1 MGLLGHVQGQI
12 SCSLELTPLET
23 GAAHRQG
30 TDPLQG
36 AFHGGGHGAG
46 AEHVG
51 AEVGAVVDA
60 RQHQIRCFVHQF
72 AQGQLHAIGRCAAAG
87 PGGHARCKQFVR
99 PFGAQ
104 GGLQGQAVAGGG
116 AFLVGADH
124 RDLVTPGG
132 RGRSQGADPLGED
145 PVVIA
150 DQDPHGSADGW
161 GEPKRAG
168 CLQSGP
174 FRLCSVS
181 APVTLQ
187 QLTDQLDALEQQAS
201 AEIAEAA
208 DAAALEQLRVGLLGK
223 KGRLSGVLG
232 AMGKLPGQERPV
244 VGQRANVLKTQVQT
258 LLSDRLQAVQQA
270 AMAERIARESIDV
283 TAPPSG
289 IPMGHRHPLI
299 TTTEEIVDLFLGLGY
314 SVAEGPEVEKDH
326 YNFTALNI
334 PEDHP
339 ARDMQ
344 DTFYLGADLLMRT
357 HTSPVQIRHLEQN
370 PPPVRIVAPGRVYR
384 RDAVDATHS
393 PVFHQVEVLAIDEG
407 LDFSHLRGTVMAFL
421 KAFFGDLPV
430 RFRASYFPFTEPS
443 AEVDVQWRGRWL
455 EVMGCGMVDPAV
467 LEGLG
472 LDPERYSGFAA
483 GLGVERFCM
492 VRHGIDDI
500 RRLYTSDLRFLEQF

>member
-1 MGLLGHVQGQI
+1 M
-12 SCSLELTPLET
+12 
-23 GAAHRQG
+23 
-30 TDPLQG
+30 
-36 AFHGGGHGAG
+36 
-46 AEHVG
+46 
-51 AEVGAVVDA
+51 
-60 RQHQIRCFVHQF
+60 
-72 AQGQLHAIGRCAAAG
+72 
-87 PGGHARCKQFVR
+87 
-99 PFGAQ
+99 
-104 GGLQGQAVAGGG
+104 
-116 AFLVGADH
+116 
-124 RDLVTPGG
+124 
-132 RGRSQGADPLGED
+132 
-145 PVVIA
+145 
-150 DQDPHGSADGW
+150 
-161 GEPKRAG
+161 
-168 CLQSGP
+168 
-174 FRLCSVS
+174 S

-187 QLTDQLDALEQQAS
+187 QLTDQLDALEQQAA

-223 KGRLSGVLG
+223 KGRISGVLG
-232 AMGKLPGQERPV
+232 AMGKLPGEERPL
-244 VGQRANVLKTQVQT
+244 VGQRANVLKTQVQS
-258 LLSDRLQAVQQA
+258 LLGERLQAVKQA
-270 AMAERIARESIDV
+270 AMAERIARESLDV
-283 TAPPSG
+283 TAPASG
-289 IPMGHRHPLI
+289 VPMGHRHPLI

-314 SVAEGPEVEKDH
+314 SVAEGPEVERDH

-344 DTFYLGADLLMRT
+344 DTFYLGGDLLMRT

>member
-1 MGLLGHVQGQI
+1 M
-12 SCSLELTPLET
+12 
-23 GAAHRQG
+23 
-30 TDPLQG
+30 
-36 AFHGGGHGAG
+36 
-46 AEHVG
+46 
-51 AEVGAVVDA
+51 
-60 RQHQIRCFVHQF
+60 
-72 AQGQLHAIGRCAAAG
+72 
-87 PGGHARCKQFVR
+87 
-99 PFGAQ
+99 
-104 GGLQGQAVAGGG
+104 
-116 AFLVGADH
+116 
-124 RDLVTPGG
+124 
-132 RGRSQGADPLGED
+132 
-145 PVVIA
+145 
-150 DQDPHGSADGW
+150 
-161 GEPKRAG
+161 
-168 CLQSGP
+168 
-174 FRLCSVS
+174 S

-187 QLTDQLDALEQQAS
+187 QLTDQLDALEQQAA

-208 DAAALEQLRVGLLGK
+208 DASALEQLRVGLLGK
-223 KGRLSGVLG
+223 KGRISGVLG
-232 AMGKLPGQERPV
+232 AMGKLPGEERPL
-244 VGQRANVLKTQVQT
+244 VGQRANVLKTQVQS
-258 LLSDRLQAVQQA
+258 LLGERLQAVKQA
-270 AMAERIARESIDV
+270 AMAERIARESLDV
-283 TAPPSG
+283 TAPASG
-289 IPMGHRHPLI
+289 VPMGHRHPLI

-314 SVAEGPEVEKDH
+314 SVAEGPEVERDH

-344 DTFYLGADLLMRT
+344 DTFYLGGDLLMRT
-357 HTSPVQIRHLEQN
+357 HTSPVQIRHLEEN

>member
-1 MGLLGHVQGQI
+1 M
-12 SCSLELTPLET
+12 
-23 GAAHRQG
+23 
-30 TDPLQG
+30 
-36 AFHGGGHGAG
+36 
-46 AEHVG
+46 
-51 AEVGAVVDA
+51 
-60 RQHQIRCFVHQF
+60 
-72 AQGQLHAIGRCAAAG
+72 
-87 PGGHARCKQFVR
+87 
-99 PFGAQ
+99 
-104 GGLQGQAVAGGG
+104 
-116 AFLVGADH
+116 
-124 RDLVTPGG
+124 
-132 RGRSQGADPLGED
+132 
-145 PVVIA
+145 
-150 DQDPHGSADGW
+150 
-161 GEPKRAG
+161 
-168 CLQSGP
+168 
-174 FRLCSVS
+174 S

-201 AEIAEAA
+201 AEIADAA
-208 DAAALEQLRVGLLGK
+208 DSAALEQLRVGLLGK
-223 KGRLSGVLG
+223 KGRISGVLG
-232 AMGKLPGQERPV
+232 AMGKLPGEERPL
-244 VGQRANVLKTQVQT
+244 VGQRANVLKNQVKT
-258 LLSDRLQAVQQA
+258 LLSERLQAVQQA

-283 TAPPSG
+283 TAPASG

-357 HTSPVQIRHLEQN
+357 HTSPVQIRYLEQN

-407 LDFSHLRGTVMAFL
+407 LDSSHLRGTVMAFL

>member
-1 MGLLGHVQGQI
+1 M
-12 SCSLELTPLET
+12 
-23 GAAHRQG
+23 
-30 TDPLQG
+30 
-36 AFHGGGHGAG
+36 
-46 AEHVG
+46 
-51 AEVGAVVDA
+51 
-60 RQHQIRCFVHQF
+60 
-72 AQGQLHAIGRCAAAG
+72 
-87 PGGHARCKQFVR
+87 
-99 PFGAQ
+99 
-104 GGLQGQAVAGGG
+104 
-116 AFLVGADH
+116 
-124 RDLVTPGG
+124 
-132 RGRSQGADPLGED
+132 
-145 PVVIA
+145 
-150 DQDPHGSADGW
+150 
-161 GEPKRAG
+161 
-168 CLQSGP
+168 
-174 FRLCSVS
+174 S

-187 QLTDQLDALEQQAS
+187 QLTDQLDALEQQAT
-201 AEIAEAA
+201 AEIAEATDA
-208 DAAALEQLRVGLLGK
+208 DALEQLRVGLLGK
-223 KGRLSGVLG
+223 KGRLSSVLG
-232 AMGKLPGQERPV
+232 AMGKLPGDERPM

-258 LLSDRLQAVQQA
+258 MLGERLQAVKKA

-283 TAPPSG
+283 TAPASG

-344 DTFYLGADLLMRT
+344 DTFYLQGDLLLRT
-357 HTSPVQIRHLEQN
+357 HTSPVQIRHLELN

>member
-1 MGLLGHVQGQI
+1 M
-12 SCSLELTPLET
+12 
-23 GAAHRQG
+23 
-30 TDPLQG
+30 
-36 AFHGGGHGAG
+36 
-46 AEHVG
+46 
-51 AEVGAVVDA
+51 
-60 RQHQIRCFVHQF
+60 
-72 AQGQLHAIGRCAAAG
+72 
-87 PGGHARCKQFVR
+87 
-99 PFGAQ
+99 
-104 GGLQGQAVAGGG
+104 
-116 AFLVGADH
+116 
-124 RDLVTPGG
+124 
-132 RGRSQGADPLGED
+132 
-145 PVVIA
+145 
-150 DQDPHGSADGW
+150 
-161 GEPKRAG
+161 
-168 CLQSGP
+168 
-174 FRLCSVS
+174 S

-187 QLTDQLDALEQQAS
+187 QLTDQLDALEQQAA
-201 AEIAEAA
+201 AEIAAAA

-223 KGRLSGVLG
+223 KGRISGLLG
-232 AMGKLPGQERPV
+232 AMGKLPGEERPL
-244 VGQRANVLKTQVQT
+244 VGQRANVLKTQVQS
-258 LLSDRLQAVQQA
+258 LLGERLQAVKQA
-270 AMAERIARESIDV
+270 AMAERIARESLDV
-283 TAPPSG
+283 TAPASG
-289 IPMGHRHPLI
+289 VPMGHRHPLI

-314 SVAEGPEVEKDH
+314 SVAEGPEVERDH

-344 DTFYLGADLLMRT
+344 DTFYLGGDLLMRT
-357 HTSPVQIRHLEQN
+357 HTSPVQIRHLEEN

>member
-1 MGLLGHVQGQI
+1 M
-12 SCSLELTPLET
+12 
-23 GAAHRQG
+23 
-30 TDPLQG
+30 
-36 AFHGGGHGAG
+36 
-46 AEHVG
+46 
-51 AEVGAVVDA
+51 
-60 RQHQIRCFVHQF
+60 
-72 AQGQLHAIGRCAAAG
+72 
-87 PGGHARCKQFVR
+87 
-99 PFGAQ
+99 
-104 GGLQGQAVAGGG
+104 
-116 AFLVGADH
+116 
-124 RDLVTPGG
+124 
-132 RGRSQGADPLGED
+132 
-145 PVVIA
+145 
-150 DQDPHGSADGW
+150 
-161 GEPKRAG
+161 
-168 CLQSGP
+168 
-174 FRLCSVS
+174 S

-187 QLTDQLDALEQQAS
+187 QLTDQLDALEQQAA

-223 KGRLSGVLG
+223 KGRISGVLG
-232 AMGKLPGQERPV
+232 AMGKLPGEERPL
-244 VGQRANVLKTQVQT
+244 VGQRANVLKTQVQS
-258 LLSDRLQAVQQA
+258 LLGERLQAVKQA
-270 AMAERIARESIDV
+270 AMAERIARESLDV
-283 TAPPSG
+283 TAPASG
-289 IPMGHRHPLI
+289 VPMGHRHPLI

-314 SVAEGPEVEKDH
+314 SVAEGPEVERDH

-344 DTFYLGADLLMRT
+344 DTFYLQGDLLLRT

>member
-1 MGLLGHVQGQI
+1 M
-12 SCSLELTPLET
+12 
-23 GAAHRQG
+23 
-30 TDPLQG
+30 
-36 AFHGGGHGAG
+36 
-46 AEHVG
+46 
-51 AEVGAVVDA
+51 
-60 RQHQIRCFVHQF
+60 
-72 AQGQLHAIGRCAAAG
+72 
-87 PGGHARCKQFVR
+87 
-99 PFGAQ
+99 
-104 GGLQGQAVAGGG
+104 
-116 AFLVGADH
+116 
-124 RDLVTPGG
+124 
-132 RGRSQGADPLGED
+132 
-145 PVVIA
+145 
-150 DQDPHGSADGW
+150 
-161 GEPKRAG
+161 
-168 CLQSGP
+168 
-174 FRLCSVS
+174 S

-187 QLTDQLDALEQQAS
+187 QLTDQLDALEQQAA

-223 KGRLSGVLG
+223 KGRISGVLG
-232 AMGKLPGQERPV
+232 AMGKLPGEERPL
-244 VGQRANVLKTQVQT
+244 VGQRANVLKTQVQS
-258 LLSDRLQAVQQA
+258 LLGERLQAVKQA
-270 AMAERIARESIDV
+270 AMAERIARESLDV
-283 TAPPSG
+283 TAPASG
-289 IPMGHRHPLI
+289 VPMGHRHPLI

-314 SVAEGPEVEKDH
+314 SVAEGPEVERDH

-344 DTFYLGADLLMRT
+344 DTFYLGGDLLMRT
-357 HTSPVQIRHLEQN
+357 HTSPVQIRYLEEN

>member
-1 MGLLGHVQGQI
+1 M
-12 SCSLELTPLET
+12 
-23 GAAHRQG
+23 
-30 TDPLQG
+30 
-36 AFHGGGHGAG
+36 
-46 AEHVG
+46 
-51 AEVGAVVDA
+51 
-60 RQHQIRCFVHQF
+60 
-72 AQGQLHAIGRCAAAG
+72 
-87 PGGHARCKQFVR
+87 
-99 PFGAQ
+99 
-104 GGLQGQAVAGGG
+104 
-116 AFLVGADH
+116 
-124 RDLVTPGG
+124 
-132 RGRSQGADPLGED
+132 
-145 PVVIA
+145 
-150 DQDPHGSADGW
+150 
-161 GEPKRAG
+161 
-168 CLQSGP
+168 
-174 FRLCSVS
+174 S

-201 AEIAEAA
+201 AEIADAA
-208 DAAALEQLRVGLLGK
+208 DSAALEQLRVGLLGK
-223 KGRLSGVLG
+223 KGRISGVLG
-232 AMGKLPGQERPV
+232 AMGKLPGEERPL
-244 VGQRANVLKTQVQT
+244 VGQRANVLKNQVKT
-258 LLSDRLQAVQQA
+258 LLSERLQAVQQA

-283 TAPPSG
+283 TAPASG

-357 HTSPVQIRHLEQN
+357 HTSPVQIRYLEQN

-421 KAFFGDLPV
+421 RAFFGDLPV

-472 LDPERYSGFAA
+472 LDPELYSGFAA

>member
-1 MGLLGHVQGQI
+1 M
-12 SCSLELTPLET
+12 
-23 GAAHRQG
+23 
-30 TDPLQG
+30 
-36 AFHGGGHGAG
+36 
-46 AEHVG
+46 
-51 AEVGAVVDA
+51 
-60 RQHQIRCFVHQF
+60 
-72 AQGQLHAIGRCAAAG
+72 
-87 PGGHARCKQFVR
+87 
-99 PFGAQ
+99 
-104 GGLQGQAVAGGG
+104 
-116 AFLVGADH
+116 
-124 RDLVTPGG
+124 
-132 RGRSQGADPLGED
+132 
-145 PVVIA
+145 
-150 DQDPHGSADGW
+150 
-161 GEPKRAG
+161 
-168 CLQSGP
+168 
-174 FRLCSVS
+174 S

-201 AEIAEAA
+201 VEIAEAA
-208 DAAALEQLRVGLLGK
+208 DAVALEQLRVGLLGK

-244 VGQRANVLKTQVQT
+244 VGQRANVLKTQVQS

-270 AMAERIARESIDV
+270 AMAERIARESLDV

>member
-1 MGLLGHVQGQI
+1 M
-12 SCSLELTPLET
+12 
-23 GAAHRQG
+23 
-30 TDPLQG
+30 
-36 AFHGGGHGAG
+36 
-46 AEHVG
+46 
-51 AEVGAVVDA
+51 
-60 RQHQIRCFVHQF
+60 
-72 AQGQLHAIGRCAAAG
+72 
-87 PGGHARCKQFVR
+87 
-99 PFGAQ
+99 
-104 GGLQGQAVAGGG
+104 
-116 AFLVGADH
+116 
-124 RDLVTPGG
+124 
-132 RGRSQGADPLGED
+132 
-145 PVVIA
+145 
-150 DQDPHGSADGW
+150 
-161 GEPKRAG
+161 
-168 CLQSGP
+168 
-174 FRLCSVS
+174 S

-187 QLTDQLDALEQQAS
+187 QLTDQLDALEQQAA

-208 DAAALEQLRVGLLGK
+208 DAASLEQLRVGLLGK
-223 KGRLSGVLG
+223 KGRISGVLG
-232 AMGKLPGQERPV
+232 AMGKLPGQERPL
-244 VGQRANVLKTQVQT
+244 VGQRANVLKTQVQS
-258 LLSDRLQAVQQA
+258 LLGERLQAVKQA
-270 AMAERIARESIDV
+270 AMAERIARESLDV
-283 TAPPSG
+283 TAPASG
-289 IPMGHRHPLI
+289 VPMGHRHPLI

-314 SVAEGPEVEKDH
+314 SVAEGPEVERDH

-344 DTFYLGADLLMRT
+344 DTFYLGGDLLMRT
-357 HTSPVQIRHLEQN
+357 HTSPVQIRHLEEN

>member
-1 MGLLGHVQGQI
+1 M
-12 SCSLELTPLET
+12 
-23 GAAHRQG
+23 
-30 TDPLQG
+30 
-36 AFHGGGHGAG
+36 
-46 AEHVG
+46 
-51 AEVGAVVDA
+51 
-60 RQHQIRCFVHQF
+60 
-72 AQGQLHAIGRCAAAG
+72 
-87 PGGHARCKQFVR
+87 
-99 PFGAQ
+99 
-104 GGLQGQAVAGGG
+104 
-116 AFLVGADH
+116 
-124 RDLVTPGG
+124 
-132 RGRSQGADPLGED
+132 
-145 PVVIA
+145 
-150 DQDPHGSADGW
+150 
-161 GEPKRAG
+161 
-168 CLQSGP
+168 
-174 FRLCSVS
+174 S

-187 QLTDQLDALEQQAS
+187 QLTDQLDALEQQAT
-201 AEIAEAA
+201 AEIA
-208 DAAALEQLRVGLLGK
+208 DALDATALEQLRVGLLGK

-232 AMGKLPGQERPV
+232 AMGKLPGDERPL

-258 LLSDRLQAVQQA
+258 LLTERLQAVKQA

-283 TAPPSG
+283 TAPASG

-314 SVAEGPEVEKDH
+314 SVAEGPEVERDH

-344 DTFYLGADLLMRT
+344 DTFYLKGDLLMRT

-455 EVMGCGMVDPAV
+455 EVMGCGMVDPSV

-472 LDPERYSGFAA
+472 LDPERWSGFAA

>member
-1 MGLLGHVQGQI
+1 M
-12 SCSLELTPLET
+12 
-23 GAAHRQG
+23 
-30 TDPLQG
+30 
-36 AFHGGGHGAG
+36 
-46 AEHVG
+46 
-51 AEVGAVVDA
+51 
-60 RQHQIRCFVHQF
+60 
-72 AQGQLHAIGRCAAAG
+72 
-87 PGGHARCKQFVR
+87 
-99 PFGAQ
+99 
-104 GGLQGQAVAGGG
+104 
-116 AFLVGADH
+116 
-124 RDLVTPGG
+124 
-132 RGRSQGADPLGED
+132 
-145 PVVIA
+145 
-150 DQDPHGSADGW
+150 
-161 GEPKRAG
+161 
-168 CLQSGP
+168 
-174 FRLCSVS
+174 S

-201 AEIAEAA
+201 AEIADAA

-223 KGRLSGVLG
+223 KGRISGVLG
-232 AMGKLPGQERPV
+232 AMGKLPGDERPL
-244 VGQRANVLKTQVQT
+244 VGQRANVLKTQVKT

-283 TAPPSG
+283 TAPASG

-314 SVAEGPEVEKDH
+314 SVSEGPEVEKDH

-357 HTSPVQIRHLEQN
+357 HTSPVQIRYLEQN

-421 KAFFGDLPV
+421 RAFFGDLPV

-472 LDPERYSGFAA
+472 LDSERYSGFAA